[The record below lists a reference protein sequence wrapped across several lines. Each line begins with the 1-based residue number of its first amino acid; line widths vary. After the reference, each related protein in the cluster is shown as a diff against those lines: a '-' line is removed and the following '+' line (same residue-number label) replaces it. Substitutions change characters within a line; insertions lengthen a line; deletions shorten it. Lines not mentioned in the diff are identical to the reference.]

1 MDQFRTLVVSIAI
14 ASLLTLSVACART
27 PDATRTPSEA
37 AAETGQTTLV
47 QLQERLLGFAD
58 SLKKP
63 SDLSAAA
70 LSSALG
76 VSLAPI
82 KPDSIL
88 MEAREQPLAGGYSF
102 FAVAGPDAGDFAFTE
117 VRFYPP
123 GTESPAQESS
133 PPCLWDA
140 EDASQKL
147 EAIGY
152 KRGGQIDFRQGWLR
166 QHWRPIGDG
175 KQIVSA
181 SLLIY
186 RSGDG
191 QASTECVY
199 GFRFRGGNA

>member
-1 MDQFRTLVVSIAI
+1 MDPFRTLTASIAV

-27 PDATRTPSEA
+27 PDATSTPSEA
-37 AAETGQTTLV
+37 AAETEQTTLV

-58 SLKKP
+58 SLRKP

-70 LSSALG
+70 FSSALG
-76 VSLAPI
+76 VSLTPI
-82 KPDSIL
+82 EPGSDFVQ
-88 MEAREQPLAGGYSF
+88 AREQPLAGGYSF
-102 FAVAGPDAGDFAFTE
+102 FAQSTPDAGDFVFTE
-117 VRFYPP
+117 ARFSLP
-123 GTESPAQESS
+123 GTKSPAQEPS

-140 EDASQKL
+140 EEASQKL
-147 EAIGY
+147 EAMGY
-152 KRGGQIDFRQGWLR
+152 KRGGQIDFQQGWLR

-175 KQIVSA
+175 KQGISA

-199 GFRFRGGNA
+199 GIRFRGGNA

>member
-1 MDQFRTLVVSIAI
+1 MDRLRTFAPSIAV
-14 ASLLTLSVACART
+14 ASLLTLSVASART
-27 PDATRTPSEA
+27 PEATNAPSET

-47 QLQERLLGFAD
+47 QLQARLLGFAD
-58 SLKKP
+58 SLRKP

-70 LSSALG
+70 FSSALG
-76 VSLAPI
+76 VSLTPI
-82 KPDSIL
+82 EPGSDS
-88 MEAREQPLAGGYSF
+88 MQARKQPLAGGYSF
-102 FAVAGPDAGDFAFTE
+102 FAQATPDAPGFAFTE
-117 VRFYPP
+117 ASFSLP
-123 GTESPAQESS
+123 GLKSPAQEVS

-140 EDASQKL
+140 EEASRKL
-147 EAIGY
+147 EAMGY
-152 KRGGQIDFRQGWLR
+152 KRGGQIAFHQGWLR

-199 GFRFRGGNA
+199 GIRFRGGNA

>member
-1 MDQFRTLVVSIAI
+1 MDQFRTLAASIAV

-27 PDATRTPSEA
+27 PDATSAPSEA
-37 AAETGQTTLV
+37 TAETEQTTLV

-58 SLKKP
+58 SLRKP

-70 LSSALG
+70 FSSALG
-76 VSLAPI
+76 VSLTPTE
-82 KPDSIL
+82 PGSDF
-88 MEAREQPLAGGYSF
+88 MHARKQPLAGGYSF
-102 FAVAGPDAGDFAFTE
+102 SAVALPDAGDFIFTE
-117 VRFYPP
+117 ASFSLP
-123 GTESPAQESS
+123 GTKSPAQEPS

-140 EDASQKL
+140 EEASQKL
-147 EAIGY
+147 EAMGY
-152 KRGGQIDFRQGWLR
+152 KRGGQIDFQQGWLR

-199 GFRFRGGNA
+199 GIRFRGGNA